1 MAKQYS
7 IAEARINLPRI
18 VDRAEAGFSI
28 ELTRRGKPVAVV
40 ISVPVFER
48 LQGGRTKFGDAYK
61 AFRKKYSLKEAGL
74 EAGFAA
80 SLRAAGGG
88 RKVDL

>member
-1 MAKQYS
+1 MPKQYS
-7 IAEARINLPRI
+7 IAEARISLPRI

-40 ISVPVFER
+40 ISLPAFER
-48 LQGGRTKFGDAYK
+48 LQGGRAKFSDRYK
-61 AFRKKYSLKEAGL
+61 NFLKRHSLKKVGL

-80 SLRAAGGG
+80 SLRAAGVG
-88 RKVDL
+88 REVRL

>member
-7 IAEARINLPRI
+7 IAEARISLPRI

-40 ISVPVFER
+40 ISLPAFER
-48 LQGGRTKFGDAYK
+48 LQGGRAQFSDKYK
-61 AFRKKYSLKEAGL
+61 NFLKKHSLKKAGL
-74 EAGFAA
+74 DAGFAA
-80 SLRAAGGG
+80 SLRATGVG
-88 RKVDL
+88 REVRL